1 MPKPRKR
8 RAASPGS
15 GKPLIVVESPTKA
28 RTIERAFGKSYR
40 VVASLGHL
48 RDLPRSQLGVDV
60 GQEFEPKYIT
70 VRGRGN
76 IVRDL
81 KAAAGKAKKTLLA
94 ADPDREGEAI
104 SWHLAQL
111 LGLDPTSPCRIV
123 FHEITK
129 DAIAEAIH
137 HPRPVDMDLVDAQQ
151 ARRVLDRLV
160 GYELSPLLWRKVR
173 RGLSAG
179 RVQSVAVRLIR
190 DREAE
195 VKAFVPE
202 EYWTILAT
210 LEGSTPGATFPAR
223 FVGRLG
229 ENGQM
234 EKTELRQAVEA
245 RNVAEESRRARWTV
259 LDVRKGAR
267 RRNPSAPFT
276 TSTLQQEAAHRLGF
290 TVRRTMVVA
299 QQLYEGAELGEAG
312 SVGLITYMRTDATR
326 VAESARTEARELLV
340 RSLGADYLPTEPPK
354 HKVGRRAQEAHEAIR
369 PTSVER
375 TPEMLEP
382 HLSADQLRLY
392 RLIWERFMASE
403 MAPAVYDTLTAE
415 FAAEPWGFRSS
426 GSELRFPGYLAA
438 YDLAGYDLTGEESGR
453 PAADDGRAT
462 GDDGGAETGAGAVGL
477 SLPDTTALRLPE
489 MSPGQ
494 AVTLVDLAP
503 EQHFTSPPPRYSE
516 ASLVK
521 TMEELGVGRPSTY
534 APTIETIVTRGYVE
548 KTDGR
553 LVLTKLGEI
562 VTDLLIEHF
571 TDVVDVA
578 FTASLEDQLDQ
589 VEDGSLPW
597 RKVVGRFYEPFAAA
611 LSKAEAELDRI
622 EVPAEEAGLA
632 CEVCGR
638 PMVVKYGRYGRFLA
652 CSGYPECRRTRP
664 FALPTGAA
672 CPKCGAEVVEK
683 RTKKGRRFYG
693 CRRYPECDFSVWS
706 RPTDRTCP
714 ECGAF
719 MVVAGRARDADS
731 AGDGGADGDSA
742 SDSGAGSDRF
752 ESAATG
758 SRLAGRRLR
767 CANAGCGFEEIA
779 PISQ

>member
-1 MPKPRKR
+1 
-8 RAASPGS
+8 
-15 GKPLIVVESPTKA
+15 
-28 RTIERAFGKSYR
+28 
-40 VVASLGHL
+40 
-48 RDLPRSQLGVDV
+48 
-60 GQEFEPKYIT
+60 
-70 VRGRGN
+70 
-76 IVRDL
+76 
-81 KAAAGKAKKTLLA
+81 
-94 ADPDREGEAI
+94 
-104 SWHLAQL
+104 
-111 LGLDPTSPCRIV
+111 
-123 FHEITK
+123 
-129 DAIAEAIH
+129 
-137 HPRPVDMDLVDAQQ
+137 
-151 ARRVLDRLV
+151 
-160 GYELSPLLWRKVR
+160 
-173 RGLSAG
+173 
-179 RVQSVAVRLIR
+179 VAVRLIR

-195 VKAFVPE
+195 VKGFVPE

-210 LEGSTPGATFPAR
+210 LDGAAPGVTFAAR

-229 ENGQM
+229 GNGQM
-234 EKTELRQAVEA
+234 EKTELRRAVEA

-259 LDVRKGAR
+259 LDVRKSAR
-267 RRNPSAPFT
+267 RRNPPAPFT

-326 VAESARTEARELLV
+326 VADSARTEAREFLV
-340 RSLGADYLPTEPPK
+340 RSLGADYLPAEPPK
-354 HKVGRRAQEAHEAIR
+354 HKAGRRAQEAHEAIR
-369 PTSVER
+369 PTDPTRVPSQVRPFLTAE
-375 TPEMLEP
+375 
-382 HLSADQLRLY
+382 QFRLY

-403 MAPAVYDTLTAE
+403 MAQAVYDTLTAE
-415 FAAEPWGFRSS
+415 FAAGPWGFRSS
-426 GSELRFPGYLAA
+426 GSEPRFPGYLAA

-453 PAADDGRAT
+453 PAADDGRA
-462 GDDGGAETGAGAVGL
+462 ETEPDMTGL
-477 SLPDTTALRLPE
+477 SLPDTTALHLPE

-494 AVTLVDLAP
+494 VVTLVDLAP

-516 ASLVK
+516 ATLVK

-548 KTDGR
+548 KVDGR
-553 LVLTKLGEI
+553 LVPTRLGEI
-562 VTDLLIEHF
+562 VTDLLMEHF

-578 FTASLEDQLDQ
+578 FTASLEDQLDE

-611 LSKAEAELDRI
+611 LSKAEAELGRI

-664 FALPTGAA
+664 FALPTGAV

-731 AGDGGADGDSA
+731 AGDGGADGDSG
-742 SDSGAGSDRF
+742 SDSGAGSSSDAGSDRF
-752 ESAATG
+752 QSAAAG